1 MEFLNVFVRDVL
13 VGKLFEVSDKLSFS
27 YDEKYSHSVGALPI
41 SLSLPLSGIFES
53 DAVEAFFSGLL
64 PDENLKKKLA
74 RYFKISENNTF
85 ALLKEVG
92 AECAGAI
99 SVLPAD
105 KIPYEPNVPEYNEL
119 SEEQSYTLLSELQKI
134 PLGVDFDGYF
144 RVSGSGAQ
152 DKLMAMVKDGKVSLP
167 INGTPSI
174 HIIKPEIQSYPNSQ
188 FDEYFCMTL
197 AGRLG
202 LNVPK
207 VSLLHLRDKTFFVTE
222 RYDRVTA
229 KNGYIIRLH
238 QEDFCQAMH
247 INPKIKYENEGGPSI
262 KSCYNCLKNN
272 SFLAGRDC
280 VRFLETLMFNFLI
293 GNGDA
298 HGKNFSLLYDKEKIT
313 FAPLYDLMSSMAL
326 REFNRKEKMAMKI
339 DGEYLFEHIFMRK
352 FTKLA
357 LELGLKEDIFSQIL
371 QNRFNN
377 MLEVSANLRDELQK
391 DKLTAS
397 LVYDKICEVIEKNYQ
412 QLV

>member
-13 VGKLFEVSDKLSFS
+13 VGKLFEVSDKLSFT
-27 YDEKYSHSVGALPI
+27 YDENYSHSAEALPI
-41 SLSLPLSGIFES
+41 SLSLPLNGSFES

-74 RYFKISENNTF
+74 SYFKISENNTF
-85 ALLKEVG
+85 ALLKEIG

-99 SVLPAD
+99 SVLPVD
-105 KIPYEPNVPEYNEL
+105 KIPYEPNEPEYNEL

-152 DKLMAMVKDGKVSLP
+152 DKLMAMVKGGKVALP
-167 INGTPSI
+167 LNGTPST
-174 HIIKPEIQSYPNSQ
+174 HIIKPEIQNYPNSQ
-188 FDEYFCMTL
+188 FDEYFCMAL
-197 AGRLG
+197 AGRMG

-222 RYDRVTA
+222 RYDRVIA
-229 KNGYIIRLH
+229 ENGYIIRLH
-238 QEDFCQAMH
+238 QEAFCQAMH

-262 KSCYNCLKNN
+262 KACYNCLKNK
-272 SFLAGRDC
+272 SSLAGRDC

-352 FTKLA
+352 FAKLA
-357 LELGLKEDIFSQIL
+357 LELELKEDIFARIL

-377 MLEVSANLRDELQK
+377 MLEVSADLRDELQK

-397 LVYDKICEVIEKNYQ
+397 PVYDKICEVIEKNYQ